1 MMKRRQSR
9 ELALKFLYATELSG
23 SDHVDSVKR
32 HASFEKGI
40 DPEVHEYALK
50 LVNWTLN
57 SYKGLE
63 VQLKTVIKNWSM
75 DRLTKI
81 DKTLIYMGCAE
92 IQDGGQAPAVVIN
105 ELVELA
111 KQYGDKGSA
120 SFVNGV
126 IDAWVKMR

>member
-1 MMKRRQSR
+1 MKRRQSR
-9 ELALKFLYATELSG
+9 ELALKLLYATELSK
-23 SDHVDSVKR
+23 SDSADSIKR
-32 HASFEKGI
+32 HASFEKVI

-50 LVNWTLN
+50 IVAWTLE
-57 SYKGLE
+57 SYNELE
-63 VQLKTVIKNWSM
+63 KQLKLVIKNWSM

-92 IQDGGQAPAVVIN
+92 IKQGGQAPAVVIN

-111 KQYGDKGSA
+111 KQYGDKESA